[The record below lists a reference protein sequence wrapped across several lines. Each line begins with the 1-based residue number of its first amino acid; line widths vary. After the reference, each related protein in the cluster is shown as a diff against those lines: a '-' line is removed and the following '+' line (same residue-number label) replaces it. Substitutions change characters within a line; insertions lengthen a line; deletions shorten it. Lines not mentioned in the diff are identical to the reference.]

1 MALNECLWD
10 AANKRWLG
18 YSGPYA
24 FTSSDPHGL
33 PGTWRGYH
41 NGDFTQP
48 VDVDAPAP
56 PLTPAPGLEHAGV
69 TWGGL
74 TYNSYLKQFIM
85 TWDKGKSVQ
94 AAFSPDGIHWGPVT
108 MLFKETLPNAL
119 SDDITYCFIAGDT
132 DTRSGH
138 DCYLIYMF
146 HPPGKTISGNRKD
159 MVRRPVHFEL

>member
-1 MALNECLWD
+1 
-10 AANKRWLG
+10 
-18 YSGPYA
+18 
-24 FTSSDPHGL
+24 
-33 PGTWRGYH
+33 
-41 NGDFTQP
+41 
-48 VDVDAPAP
+48 
-56 PLTPAPGLEHAGV
+56 
-69 TWGGL
+69 
-74 TYNSYLKQFIM
+74 M
-85 TWDKGKSVQ
+85 TWEKGKSVQ

-132 DTRSGH
+132 DTRSGQ